1 MRKFVLVFTALILAV
16 GFGVLNASTTQQVAA
31 PSDRI
36 DALGM
41 MSTIPWCMSEMN
53 GPLVVG
59 IGFRWTALRGPRHGE
74 QFQ

>member
-1 MRKFVLVFTALILAV
+1 MRKFGLVFTALILAV

-41 MSTIPWCMSEMN
+41 M
-53 GPLVVG
+53 
-59 IGFRWTALRGPRHGE
+59 TAAGNLPTE
-74 QFQ
+74 QFVDYSLVYE